1 MPILTKDW
9 DRHVEH
15 AEEIA
20 RGAGFSALRDEIL
33 ARAAPAPEERVLD
46 VGSGTGLLTLPLAE
60 LAHEVWA
67 LDISASMATYL
78 DAKAASAGLGNIR
91 TVTASATSLPL
102 VDESVDL
109 VVSNYCLHHLRND
122 DKLRALCEV
131 RRVLRPGG
139 RLVFGDMMFSMAV
152 GDPRTR
158 RVLAD
163 KVRAILRRGPA
174 GVMRIVKN
182 ALRFVTG
189 QWERPV
195 SPQWWERALRETGFA
210 EVSVRALLHEGGVAS
225 GSRPPAEDQPA
236 LAPGSETTTETSRSR
251 AR

>member
-1 MPILTKDW
+1 MPTLTKDW

-20 RGAGFSALRDEIL
+20 RGPGFAALRDEIL
-33 ARAAPAPEERVLD
+33 ERAAPLPEERVLD
-46 VGSGTGLLTLPLAE
+46 VGSGTGLLTLPLAA
-60 LAHEVWA
+60 LAKEVWA
-67 LDISASMATYL
+67 LDISAGMGSYL
-78 DAKAASAGLGNIR
+78 DAKAASAGLKNIR

-122 DKLRALCEV
+122 DKLRALWEV

-139 RLVFGDMMFSMAV
+139 RLVFGDMMFSIAV
-152 GDPRTR
+152 GDSRSR

-174 GVMRIVKN
+174 GLIRIAKN
-182 ALRFVTG
+182 AVRLLIGR
-189 QWERPV
+189 WEQPV
-195 SPQWWERALRETGFA
+195 APHWWERSLRETGFV
-210 EVSVRALLHEGGVAS
+210 EVSVRALVHEGGVAS
-225 GSRPPAEDQPA
+225 GRRPPVEDRSELTLGTPSSPA
-236 LAPGSETTTETSRSR
+236 R
-251 AR
+251 